1 MMIKK
6 SNLGLVNRSLNWLRK
21 IMAPHLITRCKDFLD
36 SSGGAVVKNL
46 PANVGDI
53 REANLIP
60 ESDRCPGVEN

>member
-1 MMIKK
+1 
-6 SNLGLVNRSLNWLRK
+6 
-21 IMAPHLITRCKDFLD
+21 MAPHLITRCKDFLD